1 MKEPSEDG
9 SFILGG
15 VPNLNAKA
23 FLSRKLGFEI
33 TRERERAAASAAS
46 IRSKAENCHRR
57 NSLPPLNDEMVRA
70 TLCVAKP
77 K

>member
-1 MKEPSEDG
+1 MDAKGGETKKEEPSEDG
-9 SFILGG
+9 SSI
-15 VPNLNAKA
+15 
-23 FLSRKLGFEI
+23 S
-33 TRERERAAASAAS
+33 ERERAAASAAS